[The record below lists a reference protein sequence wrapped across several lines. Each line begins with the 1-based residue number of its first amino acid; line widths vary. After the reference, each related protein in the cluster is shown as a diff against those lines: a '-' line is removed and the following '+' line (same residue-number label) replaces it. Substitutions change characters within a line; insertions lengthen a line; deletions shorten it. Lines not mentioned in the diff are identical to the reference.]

1 MNGKPEL
8 YRPGTGRGSGPT
20 RIPSSPRIERVRVLM
35 VDDDLVDRLAVRR
48 ALEQSDLAA
57 EIVEAG
63 TGGEALAACKAA
75 STPFDCWLLDHDLPD
90 TTGTELTRQLREC
103 GDLTPVIL
111 VTGQTGNYHEELLQA
126 AVDAGI
132 TDFFP
137 KSDLSPRRIAL
148 RIRFAIRIGRAE
160 AESQKSLRAANQATR
175 ARDDVLAVV
184 SHDLRGPLHAIGLA
198 CEALHDEV
206 SSAAKRYLG
215 AIERAS
221 QRAERLITD
230 LLEASA
236 IENGALTLARAS
248 VDAAAIVRQAT
259 ADYELL
265 VKETG
270 GKLTA
275 KLPDGST
282 LVSADRDRVLQ
293 VLGNLIGNA
302 LKHARGA
309 PIEISLERTH
319 QDAVIAVRDTG
330 PGITDSELPHV
341 FDRYWH
347 GRTKKGG
354 AGLGLAIAKGI
365 VDAHGGQI
373 VVASKLGA
381 GAEFSFTL
389 PLATPR

>member
-1 MNGKPEL
+1 MSE
-8 YRPGTGRGSGPT
+8 RF
-20 RIPSSPRIERVRVLM
+20 RILV
-35 VDDDLVDRLAVRR
+35 VDDDMVDRLAIRR
-48 ALEQSDLAA
+48 AVEQSDLDAEIEEASSAA
-57 EIVEAG
+57 E
-63 TGGEALAACKAA
+63 ALRKIQK
-75 STPFDCWLLDHDLPD
+75 PFDCWLLDHDLPG
-90 TTGTELTRQLREC
+90 TTGTELTRQLRES
-103 GDLTPVIL
+103 GDLTPIVM
-111 VTGQTGNYHEELLQA
+111 VTGQHNEELLQA

-137 KSDLSPRRIAL
+137 KGDLSPRRVAL

-160 AESQKSLRAANQATR
+160 AESQRSLRAATQAAR

-184 SHDLRGPLHAIGLA
+184 SHDLRNPLHAIGLA
-198 CEALHDEV
+198 VDSLRDEV
-206 SSAAKRYLG
+206 TERGLVYIG

-221 QRAERLITD
+221 RRAERLIND

-236 IENGALTLARAS
+236 IENGVLTLTRSA
-248 VDAAAIVRQAT
+248 VDAGAIVRQA
-259 ADYELL
+259 AAEAELL
-265 VKETG
+265 IKESG
-270 GKLTA
+270 GKITA

-309 PIEISLERTH
+309 PIEISLERNGK
-319 QDAVIAVRDTG
+319 DAIIAVRDKG

-347 GRTKKGG
+347 GRKKTGG

-365 VDAHGGQI
+365 IDAHGGRI
-373 VVASKLGA
+373 AVASKHGA

-389 PLATPR
+389 PLAPSH

>member
-1 MNGKPEL
+1 
-8 YRPGTGRGSGPT
+8 
-20 RIPSSPRIERVRVLM
+20 
-35 VDDDLVDRLAVRR
+35 
-48 ALEQSDLAA
+48 
-57 EIVEAG
+57 
-63 TGGEALAACKAA
+63 
-75 STPFDCWLLDHDLPD
+75 
-90 TTGTELTRQLREC
+90 
-103 GDLTPVIL
+103 
-111 VTGQTGNYHEELLQA
+111 
-126 AVDAGI
+126 
-132 TDFFP
+132 
-137 KSDLSPRRIAL
+137 
-148 RIRFAIRIGRAE
+148 
-160 AESQKSLRAANQATR
+160 
-175 ARDDVLAVV
+175 VLAVV

-206 SSAAKRYLG
+206 TGAAVRYLG

-236 IENGALTLARAS
+236 IENGALQLARAA
-248 VDAAAIVRQAT
+248 VDAGAIVRQAT
-259 ADYELL
+259 ADYELQ

-275 KLPDGST
+275 KLPEGST

-309 PIEISLERTH
+309 PIEISLERTGR
-319 QDAVIAVRDTG
+319 DAVIAVRDNG
-330 PGITDSELPHV
+330 PGIADAELPHV

-347 GRTKKGG
+347 GRAKKGG

-373 VVASKLGA
+373 VVASKQGA

-389 PLATPR
+389 PLAPPR

>member
-1 MNGKPEL
+1 M
-8 YRPGTGRGSGPT
+8 T
-20 RIPSSPRIERVRVLM
+20 ERVRILM
-35 VDDDLVDRLAVRR
+35 VDDDRVDRLAIRR
-48 ALEQSDLAA
+48 AIEQSDLSA
-57 EIVEAG
+57 EIVEASSAA
-63 TGGEALAACKAA
+63 EALQYCAEGGK
-75 STPFDCWLLDHDLPD
+75 FDCWLLDHSLPD
-90 TTGTELTRQLREC
+90 VTGTELTRRLRDS
-103 GDLTPVIL
+103 GDLTPIIL
-111 VTGQTGNYHEELLQA
+111 VTGQIGHHSEETLQA
-126 AVDAGI
+126 AIDAGI

-137 KSDLSPRRIAL
+137 KGDLSPRRLAL

-160 AESQKSLRAANQATR
+160 AESQRSLKDANLAAR

-206 SSAAKRYLG
+206 KGDGLRYLG

-221 QRAERLITD
+221 HRAERLITD

-236 IENGALTLARAS
+236 IENGGLTLARAA
-248 VDAAAIVRQAT
+248 VDAGAIVRQAT

-309 PIEISLERTH
+309 PIEISLERTGR
-319 QDAVIAVRDTG
+319 DAVIAVRDNG
-330 PGITDSELPHV
+330 PGITASELPHV

-373 VVASKLGA
+373 VVASKQGA

-389 PLATPR
+389 PLAPPR

>member
-1 MNGKPEL
+1 MTE
-8 YRPGTGRGSGPT
+8 
-20 RIPSSPRIERVRVLM
+20 RIRIGMVGGDPSI
-35 VDDDLVDRLAVRR
+35 RR
-48 ALEQSDLAA
+48 ALEHSDLGA
-57 EIVEAG
+57 EIEASS
-63 TGGEALAACKAA
+63 TADEALQKQHGAL
-75 STPFDCWLLDHDLPD
+75 DCWLIDHELPG
-90 TTGTELTRQLREC
+90 TTGTELTRQLRDR
-103 GDLTPVIL
+103 GDLVPVVL
-111 VTGQTGNYHEELLQA
+111 VTGQHDEELLQA

-132 TDFFP
+132 TDFLP
-137 KSDLSPRRIAL
+137 KGDLSARRLAM

-160 AESQKSLRAANQATR
+160 AESQRLLQSANLAAR

-198 CEALHDEV
+198 CEALREEV
-206 SSAAKRYLG
+206 SGNASRYLG

-221 QRAERLITD
+221 QRAERLISD
-230 LLEASA
+230 LLEAST
-236 IENGALTLARAS
+236 IESGELTIERAS
-248 VDAAAIVRQAT
+248 IDAAAIVRQVT

-265 VKETG
+265 VKEAG
-270 GKLTA
+270 GQLTA
-275 KLPDGST
+275 KLPTGST

-293 VLGNLIGNA
+293 VLGNLLGNA

-309 PIEISLERTH
+309 PIEISLERNAQHAT
-319 QDAVIAVRDTG
+319 IAVRDAG

-373 VVASKLGA
+373 AVASKHGA

-389 PLATPR
+389 PLAPPRS